1 MIFVLLL
8 GSFVSTTAFPMPNL
22 VHRSVKPT
30 SHMKFSSFSSTV
42 IQSSASDKASLSS
55 ASSGADDEDDLAT
68 RMSKAS
74 MAQQLLYYS
83 PSLFIQ
89 IGLFKCLFQL
99 FDTISI
105 NRGRPFHPVL
115 VGVIF
120 AFFSLRSRVFNILD
134 NSRPDRARV
143 IAKENNVGGFNDRK
157 MPSWT
162 PPGVFF
168 PIMWLLI
175 ITPLRAVSS
184 VLVYQ
189 HTGKFSNP
197 ALLALMLHLS
207 IGDVWNHVELT
218 HVYNHVNNIEKDYKK
233 SVVVVGGVWLS
244 VLHAVR
250 SFYNVLPRAGYIL
263 APSAAWISV
272 ASVLTYQI
280 WQLNKKN

>member
-1 MIFVLLL
+1 
-8 GSFVSTTAFPMPNL
+8 
-22 VHRSVKPT
+22 
-30 SHMKFSSFSSTV
+30 MKFSSFSSTV

>member
-1 MIFVLLL
+1 MMIFVLLL
-8 GSFVSTTAFPMPNL
+8 GSFVSTTAFMPNL

-207 IGDVWNHVELT
+207 IGDVWNHV
-218 HVYNHVNNIEKDYKK
+218 NNIEKDYKK

-280 WQLNKKN
+280 WQLNKKD